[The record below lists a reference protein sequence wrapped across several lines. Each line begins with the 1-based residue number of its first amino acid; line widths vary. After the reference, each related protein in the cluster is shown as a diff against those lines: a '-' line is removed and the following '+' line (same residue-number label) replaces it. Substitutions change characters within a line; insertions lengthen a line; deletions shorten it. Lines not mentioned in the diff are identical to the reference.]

1 MPDHNE
7 LIHNELIHNESGHN
21 ESQGHESHARPVAH
35 VAVIGG
41 GLAGCECA
49 MALVRA
55 GIGVRLFE
63 MRPDKKSPAHETGK
77 LAELVCSNSLR
88 SEELTTAIG
97 VLKAEMRE
105 LGSLVMMVADET
117 RIPAGKALAV
127 DRNRFAEYVTAI
139 IEHDPNI
146 EVVRAEIESLDSPL
160 LKGFAAVVVAAG
172 PLVSDPLAASLAEA
186 ASVEGGGKRLYF
198 YDAIAPIV
206 SRESVDMDICFW
218 GSRYR
223 PEEDDY
229 LNCPMTEEEYDAFLE
244 ALMAGEKVAPHEFE
258 KHIHFEGCLPVEE
271 MAERGRLTL
280 CFGPLKPVGLPN
292 PRTSEEAFAVVQ
304 LRAENK
310 EKTAFN
316 LVGFQT
322 KLKYHEQERVF
333 RMIPGLANAEFLRL
347 GSIHRNTF
355 VDAPA
360 VLTEELELKTRPG
373 VYLAGQITGVEGYLE
388 SAACGLWL
396 GLMLGAKLSGN
407 HLPPPPVTSALGA
420 LLGHLRTPPA
430 KTFQPSNAHFG
441 LMPDLNRRAGKKIR
455 KELYGQRARDSFAE
469 WKKENIGGGE

>member
-1 MPDHNE
+1 MPDN
-7 LIHNELIHNESGHN
+7 NESH
-21 ESQGHESHARPVAH
+21 GHEFHDASPGNDGATAQTGAR

-55 GIGVRLFE
+55 GLTVRLFE

-105 LGSLVMMVADET
+105 LGSLVMQVADET

-127 DRNRFAEYVTAI
+127 DRILFANYVTAL

-146 EVVRAEIESLDSPL
+146 QVVRAEVESLDSPL
-160 LKGFAAVVVAAG
+160 LEGFDAVVVAAG
-172 PLVSDPLAASLAEA
+172 PLVSDALAASLAQA

-198 YDAIAPIV
+198 YDAIAPII
-206 SRESVDMDICFW
+206 SRESVNMDICFW

-229 LNCPMTEEEYDAFLE
+229 LNCPMTEEEYDAFLA
-244 ALMAGEKVAPHEFE
+244 ALIAAEKVAPHGFE
-258 KHIHFEGCLPVEE
+258 QHIHFEGCLPVEE

-333 RMIPGLANAEFLRL
+333 RLIPGLENAEFLRL

-355 VDAPA
+355 VDAPT
-360 VLTEELELKTRPG
+360 VLTDELELRTRPG

-396 GLMLGAKLSGN
+396 GLMLGAKLNGKS
-407 HLPPPPVTSALGA
+407 LATPPVTSALGA
-420 LLGHLRTPPA
+420 LLGHLRTPPP
-430 KTFQPSNAHFG
+430 KNFQPSNAHFG

-469 WKKENIGGGE
+469 WKAHTLDAGK